1 MHCNLPPHLGFHPL
15 YDARVGSVRDVRQDG
30 AEGFILV
37 GGRSSRFGTDKA
49 IHLLEGRPMV
59 LHVADALRPYLQN
72 ITLVGDPAAHGQLG
86 LPVIADIVAGAGP
99 LGGIVSALDHA
110 RCRFCLVVGCDMP
123 RIGSAPLSRLLD
135 VAVTTGVDALVPKTP
150 DGRLQ
155 PLCAVYAKQA
165 RAPLARAL
173 RDGRRKI
180 TDALDSIRWEA
191 FPVDQISPFVNINYF
206 SDLHSFS

>member
-1 MHCNLPPHLGFHPL
+1 MHWNLPPHPSSHPL
-15 YDARVGSVRDVRQDG
+15 YDARVDSVLDKRQVG

-49 IHLLEGRPMV
+49 VHLLEGRPMV
-59 LHVADALRPYLQN
+59 LHVAEALRPCLQS
-72 ITLVGDPAAHGQLG
+72 ITLVGDPTAHGKLG
-86 LPVIADIVAGAGP
+86 LPVIEDIVAGAGP

-123 RIGSAPLSRLLD
+123 RIGSAPLTRLLD
-135 VAVTTGVDALVPKTP
+135 VAMHTGVDALVPRTP

-155 PLCAVYAKQA
+155 PLGAVYAKQA
-165 RAPLARAL
+165 KAPLARAL

-180 TDALDSIRWEA
+180 TDALDSIRWKA
-191 FPVDQISPFVNINYF
+191 FPVDDHYPFLNINSF
-206 SDLHSFS
+206 SDLQSLS